1 MKNIIAN
8 RIVIADPE
16 AIYELAQAHKMCRLF
31 NKKLYASDFAYKKIM
46 NSWLSATLKS
56 CELIKTGVAQID
68 HELQSLN
75 VDPVREELRRVI
87 NQVYEYEDAHEYA
100 ILVRN
105 TCGHLLN
112 DDKSPIKLITE
123 SIL

>member
-1 MKNIIAN
+1 MIAN
-8 RIVIADPE
+8 RIVIADSQ
-16 AIYELAQAHKMCRLF
+16 ALHELAQANKMKRLF
-31 NKKLYASDFAYKKIM
+31 NKKLYVSDLAYKQIV

-56 CELIKTGVAQID
+56 CELVKTGVAQID
-68 HELQSLN
+68 HELQVLN

-87 NQVYEYEDAHEYA
+87 NQVYEYENAHEYA

-105 TCGHLLN
+105 AYGHLLN
-112 DDKSPIKLITE
+112 DDESPIKLITE